1 MDMDD
6 FSKKIVDVIA
16 SLFKI
21 SAAEISADTVAMDVD
36 GWDSLTHT
44 ELILLIEEEIDRPL
58 PIARVMDCEN
68 VGDLIEV
75 ARETSVTADQ

>member
-1 MDMDD
+1 MDEFDR
-6 FSKKIVDVIA
+6 KIVGVIA

-21 SAAEISADTVAMDVD
+21 SADQVSSETVAMDVD

-44 ELILLIEEEIDRPL
+44 ELILLIEEEIGRPL
-58 PIARVMDCEN
+58 QIAQVMQCEN

-75 ARETSVTADQ
+75 ARKASVTPDQ

>member
-1 MDMDD
+1 MDEFDR
-6 FSKKIVDVIA
+6 KIVDVIA

-21 SAAEISADTVAMDVD
+21 SADEVSSETVAMDVD

-44 ELILLIEEEIDRPL
+44 ELILLIEEEIGRPL
-58 PIARVMDCEN
+58 QIAQVMQCEN

-75 ARETSVTADQ
+75 ARKASVTPDQ